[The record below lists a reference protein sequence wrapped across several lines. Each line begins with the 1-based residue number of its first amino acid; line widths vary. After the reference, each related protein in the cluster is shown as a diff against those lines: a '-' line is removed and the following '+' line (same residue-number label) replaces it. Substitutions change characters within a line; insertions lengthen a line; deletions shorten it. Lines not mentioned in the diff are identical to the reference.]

1 MERGVHSSCFK
12 LRNLFQILMFKISI
26 KLSLSL
32 ETVFIRRLKEWQ
44 SSKSQEKV
52 WHLNYLKHV
61 IVENISENLLDENKS
76 LKPVNIEK
84 HRTNSIEREMS
95 PSPVLLPISRR
106 VSRMRENDNE
116 NIMRRYAIKRTS
128 LIVCFSCELWK

>member
-1 MERGVHSSCFK
+1 M
-12 LRNLFQILMFKISI
+12 
-26 KLSLSL
+26 
-32 ETVFIRRLKEWQ
+32 
-44 SSKSQEKV
+44 
-52 WHLNYLKHV
+52 KHV

-106 VSRMRENDNE
+106 VSRMRANDNEE

-128 LIVCFSCELWK
+128 LIVCFSCEL